1 MKLDRYYYIASL
13 PALGELGTPPPIGFE
28 EFWERL
34 SDHRRWRELVG
45 SLFLLDDL
53 RQREAYLVGE
63 VEDME
68 PTVLSVSQML
78 NRTPLPEY
86 LLPEPGD
93 AEGPSRRIAAD
104 NLWEAYFRHVVRL
117 AERWQSRF
125 LASWAAYQVALRKAL
140 ASARAERLGL
150 EAAGFLV
157 AEDLAADDEDFGS
170 LLNEWAAAPT
180 PLAGHQR
187 VLRAEW
193 DWVARHDPH
202 FTFDED
208 ELLVYAVRLILLKQ
222 WQRVASN
229 E

>member
-13 PALGELGTPPPIGFE
+13 PVLGELGTPPPIGFE

-86 LLPEPGD
+86 LLPEAGE

-104 NLWEAYFRHVVRL
+104 NLWEAYFRYVARL
-117 AERWQSRF
+117 AERWRSRF
-125 LASWAAYQVALRKAL
+125 LASWAACQVALRNAL

-157 AEDLAADDEDFGS
+157 AEDLAAGDEDFGS